1 MEKFYFTFGTS
12 ERFPYCGGWVEV
24 LAPDRSAA
32 VKTFRA
38 KYPDVHEGIVN
49 CADIYT
55 AAQFESSG
63 MSSGNRGS
71 FCHEILSYKEE
82 L

>member
-12 ERFPYCGGWVEV
+12 EQFPYRGGWVEV
-24 LAPDRSAA
+24 IAPDRPTAHHTSHATSPA
-32 VKTFRA
+32 
-38 KYPDVHEGIVN
+38 VHEGIVHSP
-49 CADIYT
+49 DIYT
-55 AAQFESSG
+55 VAQFESSG